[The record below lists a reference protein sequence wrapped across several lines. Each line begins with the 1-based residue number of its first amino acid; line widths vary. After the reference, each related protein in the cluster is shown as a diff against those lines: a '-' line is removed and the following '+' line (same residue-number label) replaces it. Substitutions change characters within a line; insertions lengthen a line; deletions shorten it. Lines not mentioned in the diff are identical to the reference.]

1 MRFLS
6 WKEIK
11 FINKLKH
18 IARDYEGAIFMFTAL
33 NANWTLSHPPPRTFQ
48 TNFGGNGGEFTDKRH
63 VFADHMPS
71 IQMYLHII
79 FVITRTSDLS
89 QSTQCLVSLCVSMIC
104 IIYLSWSKIEKKKT
118 FRIKKKVG
126 TSGHYPRA
134 ELEKEVS
141 HFRTILAILKA
152 PSSVLSNNDLSLHC
166 RKMLSFLKYALIK

>member
-104 IIYLSWSKIEKKKT
+104 IIYLSWSKIEKKNLQN
-118 FRIKKKVG
+118 KKKKLELVG
-126 TSGHYPRA
+126 IIP
-134 ELEKEVS
+134 ELSLKK
-141 HFRTILAILKA
+141 RLAILEQ
-152 PSSVLSNNDLSLHC
+152 
-166 RKMLSFLKYALIK
+166 FLQF